1 MSIPHD
7 YYDGHRPELRSRG
20 NSRHY
25 IDPDYIA
32 NEADDQLPLI
42 STIGRGP
49 RGHGLIITNV
59 VDEAGDFSFTIRSDF
74 DGEVLHRTGNLSAG
88 VISVSA
94 MPADPVAGET
104 VSMDVAVTRGP
115 DTQHFT
121 VPIPAGSTGSRIY
134 CVSSELTGFEK
145 GKAFQAQV
153 SDLMVYGYNSSQW
166 DNMPVPRV
174 NDVAVFKCDGRLCL
188 GTIEAVENGMAVFT
202 SQVGFDVLQKLAIG
216 DNGHWLID
224 GEDTGVTAQGA
235 PGRDGES
242 AKIRAV
248 RTDGGVKVTATDVDG
263 TTEAVVRDGADGFSP
278 TIVSTDTPTGVRLEI
293 TDKRGSSS
301 VEIDDGTDGRDG
313 LPAIMKVRS
322 TTETQQP
329 YVNVQ
334 RTDADGNVYSM
345 DFGLPR
351 GADGKSIDIQGGVY
365 KIDQLPDFD
374 STPVNRAFIVSDYEE
389 NEDYRYDLYIRGID
403 PVIAEEGGPW
413 TVVED
418 WQGMPGFSIRYIHD
432 IEIDADTPVQV
443 ADGDIEATF
452 VPSAH
457 IADGDLVLDDHGCLG
472 VIGSATDGNGY
483 VTVTYVTKLQVHWDD
498 VLDRPSLVSTD
509 SIELT
514 ESDGTVK
521 ADLKVDDQGYFNGAR
536 SQGQDIINIMM
547 KHSIEP
553 DGLAGHCIPVDD
565 SHFDYD
571 PVTGLA
577 LSDSVKESLAKADSA
592 VQGTELSAAIQAE
605 ASAREK
611 ADQLLETEIDGKLG
625 PEDIVAGKNIS
636 VTHDPVTGHVTIENT
651 MKLTDSVSGL
661 VAHGE
666 DAYAQKPIEVRV
678 KGKTWVNRWPV
689 LNQSDGTV
697 TTDETGLITI
707 KATPEQTLYVNA
719 LAQGIAANKT
729 YTLIASNSFGASNST
744 WTVYVEER
752 DAAGAYI
759 KSQAIVGSRPSF
771 TFTTA
776 ANCAQLYCM
785 IVVYA
790 GYAANNIKTRI
801 MLVDGTEAPDCFTP
815 PASIASV
822 ETGKLVTAG
831 KNLCLIDLDGE
842 QYTGD
847 FGATTKRKIEPGMVA
862 FGLTLTNYFS
872 TGSVRNWSFEDGT
885 LSFECMGSGY
895 GIGFGVPCFP
905 GQSIAI
911 SIGSGSNAR
920 AGIVFYD
927 VDGTFISYADN
938 VSSIFTTVTPSTAR
952 YAAVVAR
959 STTSNDNNWTSCQ
972 VSNIQLELG
981 STATAHEP
989 PAVTTTPLPEV
1000 ELRGL
1005 PNGTCDE
1012 LVIKADGT
1020 CEVDKRLATLNASD
1034 ISAITSFTPADAPNK
1049 PYVFVLSNRF
1059 ESASTA
1065 FNDSVIS
1072 DTWPSAGANLTMENV
1087 YRTWNGL
1094 IFVSDEFTDRDT
1106 ALSIIKSRGGTFVFE
1121 APDTTEPQ
1129 SPVTLPA
1136 LPAPTFNQYHD
1147 ADIPSETSVEFLTEE
1162 AEVLTRFLMPGNI
1175 KAGSNVSVDVDGNDV
1190 TVSSSGGGG
1199 AGGDFSDPAS
1209 DEDFDAYIGLN

>member
-7 YYDGHRPELRSRG
+7 YHDGHRPELRSRG

-25 IDPDYIA
+25 IDPDHIA

-49 RGHGLIITNV
+49 RGHGLLITNV
-59 VDEAGDFSFTIRSDF
+59 VDEAGDFSFIIRSDF
-74 DGEVLHRTGNLSAG
+74 DGEVLHQTGNLSAG

-134 CVSSELTGFEK
+134 CVSSELTGFEE

-153 SDLMVYGYNSSQW
+153 SDLMVYGLNSSQW

-202 SQVGFDVLQKLAIG
+202 SQVGFDVLQKLAID

-224 GEDTGVTAQGA
+224 GEDTGVMAQGA
-235 PGRDGES
+235 PGKDGES

-263 TTEAVVRDGADGFSP
+263 TTEAVVKDGADGFSP

-443 ADGDIEATF
+443 SDGDIEATF

-472 VIGSATDGNGY
+472 VIGSATDNNGY

-498 VLDRPSLVSTD
+498 VLDRPSFVSTD

-521 ADLKVDDQGYFNGAR
+521 ADLRVENDALMVYAAEINDQGDILASFDHLVADGGLQRHGLMFEGDSFAAADGNKVD
-536 SQGQDIINIMM
+536 
-547 KHSIEP
+547 
-553 DGLAGHCIPVDD
+553 
-565 SHFDYD
+565 
-571 PVTGLA
+571 
-577 LSDSVKESLAKADSA
+577 LSDSVKDSLSKADSA
-592 VQGTELSAAIQAE
+592 VQEADLTAAIQAE

-611 ADQLLETEIDGKLG
+611 ADGLLETEIDGKLG

-651 MKLTDSVSGL
+651 MKLTDSASGI
-661 VAHGE
+661 VAHAE

-678 KGKTWVNRWPV
+678 KGKTWVNRWPKI
-689 LNQSDGTV
+689 SGSSGGITV
-697 TTDETGLITI
+697 STDETGLITI
-707 KATPEQTLYVNA
+707 SGTNSTGSDVYVIFGE
-719 LAQGIAANKT
+719 AQGIADGKQMT
-729 YTLIASNSFGASNST
+729 FVST
-744 WTVYVEER
+744 NYGE
-752 DAAGAYI
+752 AGKWRFI
-759 KSQAIVGSRPSF
+759 LNAIGGGTPEGET
-771 TFTTA
+771 TFTVTK
-776 ANCAQLYCM
+776 QPDSRLR
-785 IVVYA
+785 VVVTT
-790 GYAANNIKTRI
+790 GTTVDVKCRV

-815 PASIASV
+815 PASITSAQP
-822 ETGKLVTAG
+822 ENLVTSG
-831 KNLCLIDLDGE
+831 KNLFGISQEFSDLQGWDRTQLHDEGDGWVRAE
-842 QYTGD
+842 TAAGAMGIWYKKSKIRFMPTTYTVSFEAYANKTVQVFYNYIMNSKDGN
-847 FGATTKRKIEPGMVA
+847 FAIGQTGSLPPTVTTNKQRVSFQFTLRKELNGSFMI
-862 FGLTLTNYFS
+862 GLTEAS
-872 TGSVRNWSFEDGT
+872 SVDTEFHIRN
-885 LSFECMGSGY
+885 LQ
-895 GIGFGVPCFP
+895 I
-905 GQSIAI
+905 
-911 SIGSGSNAR
+911 
-920 AGIVFYD
+920 
-927 VDGTFISYADN
+927 
-938 VSSIFTTVTPSTAR
+938 
-952 YAAVVAR
+952 
-959 STTSNDNNWTSCQ
+959 
-972 VSNIQLELG
+972 ELG
-981 STATAHEP
+981 STATAYEP
-989 PAVTTTPLPEV
+989 PTVTTTPLPEV
-1000 ELRGL
+1000 ELRSL

-1020 CEVDKRLATLNASD
+1020 CEVERKTVQVTFDGSEDEAWSDAKTYPGVFQLKVDGADYQNIGIVSDRYSTATGFSTIGDKQCAVSSGSVYFGVKDSAYENAAAFKAALATNPL
-1034 ISAITSFTPADAPNK
+1034 T
-1049 PYVFVLSNRF
+1049 
-1059 ESASTA
+1059 
-1065 FNDSVIS
+1065 VIL
-1072 DTWPSAGANLTMENV
+1072 GAVAN
-1087 YRTWNGL
+1087 
-1094 IFVSDEFTDRDT
+1094 S
-1106 ALSIIKSRGGTFVFE
+1106 
-1121 APDTTEPQ
+1121 EPQ

-1199 AGGDFSDPAS
+1199 GAGGGFSNPAS